1 VGLERGVW
9 VCEVCMMIVTLCVS
23 ESCSGHADR
32 RRVGRRKGQMYIRE
46 SVGTC
51 FRIYGTFYS
60 AIHFIFLLLLNT
72 SNTFDL

>member
-1 VGLERGVW
+1 MDYYIMGISILFHLR
-9 VCEVCMMIVTLCVS
+9 IFVTKLS
-23 ESCSGHADR
+23 KKINIYHL
-32 RRVGRRKGQMYIRE
+32 